1 MNVHMHTQLRL
12 VRIKY
17 IQKRVQRVTPYAKCI
32 LYFMQINANLWE
44 SSLRGTGFRS
54 CSKIPSSQ
62 GLHWFSREDKGILVT
77 YVSRIPGLSIQMCVV
92 KEYLTLMC
100 HG

>member
-44 SSLRGTGFRS
+44 SSLRGRGFRS

-62 GLHWFSREDKGILVT
+62 GLHWFSREDKK
-77 YVSRIPGLSIQMCVV
+77 YLS
-92 KEYLTLMC
+92 LMC
-100 HG
+100 HCYQA